1 MGATRVGRLVLAI
14 MGGIAE
20 FERELIRYR
29 CQAGIDRAKCKG
41 TKFGRP
47 IVLDARR
54 NALPSALPAR
64 PWRSWRVSMTAAS
77 RPFGGFCKALSKAQT
92 PRRALRV

>member
-1 MGATRVGRLVLAI
+1 MGAARDVGRLVLAI

-29 CQAGIDRAKCKG
+29 CQASIDRAKRKG

-47 IVLDARR
+47 IVLDAR
-54 NALPSALPAR
+54 ALCGR
-64 PWRSWRVSMTAAS
+64 QDHGRVGA
-77 RPFGGFCKALSKAQT
+77 
-92 PRRALRV
+92 